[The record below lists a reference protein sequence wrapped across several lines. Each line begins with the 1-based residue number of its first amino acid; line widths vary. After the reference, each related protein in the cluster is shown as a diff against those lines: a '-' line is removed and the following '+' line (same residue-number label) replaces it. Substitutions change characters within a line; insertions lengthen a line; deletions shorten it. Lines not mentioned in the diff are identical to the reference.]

1 MAVQIRADKYETDIP
16 FSATFTKY
24 YYDGTKSKQITSGT
38 YKGQNVQN
46 VRVEYGEITPLDSR
60 LTSGRR
66 RRSANSCEHD
76 PDQTLLNQEWFEY
89 KL

>member
-1 MAVQIRADKYETDIP
+1 MNIRADEYETDIP

-46 VRVEYGEITPLDSR
+46 VRVEYGEITPLNSD

-66 RRSANSCEHD
+66 KRSADSCED
-76 PDQTLLNQEWFEY
+76 DQDHTFLNQEWSEY